1 MWVTSP
7 FYSLEQELEM
17 QKYNN
22 TYLII
27 AFQFSKFLNF
37 KKVAFHSKQT
47 DLRITEDALWKHTE
61 LKTVLLQT
69 KNFKTRTRRYLH

>member
-7 FYSLEQELEM
+7 FSSLEQELEM

-47 DLRITEDALWKHTE
+47 DL
-61 LKTVLLQT
+61 
-69 KNFKTRTRRYLH
+69 